1 MLELLAGGASVG
13 VLAAADG
20 RVLVR
25 GAGAGGGSFDGL
37 PPFFAAGGGADVRR
51 ASGARPGG
59 AALGRTL
66 VVRARVALAGLIE
79 SLLESF
85 IESRRAIPD
94 ARMDWLALAFVFDV
108 LGPALGLIEGGAF
121 EVMDGGAFDGVLESG
136 GGAFDSEGGAFEVR
150 EVREVVFA
158 GIVTSRAA
166 AAPVRRCVV
175 ARLFVW
181 SSEPPARRPR
191 GDEPPKPATS
201 ARVPARHAT

>member
-1 MLELLAGGASVG
+1 MWLGANYPWDSVLPEAAGR
-13 VLAAADG
+13 VLAEAG

-25 GAGAGGGSFDGL
+25 GAGGAGGSFEGL
-37 PPFFAAGGGADVRR
+37 APLPFLIAGGGAELRR
-51 ASGARPGG
+51 ASGARLG

-66 VVRARVALAGLIE
+66 VRPRVGLI
-79 SLLESF
+79 ESF
-85 IESRRAIPD
+85 IESLRAIPD
-94 ARMDWLALAFVFDV
+94 VRLDWLAL
-108 LGPALGLIEGGAF
+108 PALGRNEGGAF
-121 EVMDGGAFDGVLESG
+121 D
-136 GGAFDSEGGAFEVR
+136 VR

-181 SSEPPARRPR
+181 SSEPPTRRPR

-201 ARVPARHAT
+201 THVPARHAP